1 MAINNIKEYLIERL
15 LDLDPSL
22 SSREGSLM
30 FVKVID
36 PLIKR
41 LGTDPIAINIESFL
55 VQRLRDEF
63 PELDVDSPGSSIRD
77 VLVSPL
83 VLLMEPIRRE
93 VEFLRTQQSLANARA
108 LTNEELDALLTNVFS
123 QRSLGDFA
131 RGIVR
136 VFFSAPYA
144 AGIDPTI
151 TFTSRGGQSFI
162 PDDVYV
168 ANISDFGRSG
178 RQYFLDIVVRSTI
191 ASSDHN
197 VKAGEVNRV
206 SGLRNVVRVSNL
218 TGFSGG
224 TPSETNEEFLERA
237 ERSLSERSLNTKRGI
252 ETNILNNFSD
262 ILSVDVVGFGE
273 DEMQR
278 DILQGEVSFDQTEST
293 GPMSYMTSDW
303 KAFDIFNSTSKK
315 RFPFTNTIILKEPT
329 SGWTA
334 KSEERITGA
343 KYLRIAD
350 GASDN
355 FDNRLLGRVR
365 SIDQVYK
372 HASGDYYIRTK
383 DFEAYPKQ
391 PNIYSQV
398 TPGIATTLDR
408 LQGLNHKSAQG
419 SNYQL
424 YTTDDGKD
432 LVIGG
437 HLPFTDIVETTFL
450 STEVPGSV
458 IKGRDF
464 LITASEETHDR
475 DGSAGADPTYI
486 EFPVKLRAYPLTRF
500 FSSRELGIGRVD
512 SFLMSRGRYLYKGVD
527 EFVFDSSLTYCAIN
541 ETPKIIDFGAPKY
554 SEYPSQS
561 KAYGG
566 DTTETG
572 GRSAGATLVG
582 ALVDK
587 YGPGSTPSEDI
598 YSAGA
603 IQHEVDLVL
612 NNSQPSWAERGV
624 SIGDHVACAVY
635 GIGESYDFDGDI
647 DNIEG
652 NIAWYGVGKVK
663 KVGYDNKWKLR
674 LQGLDWSRLEQLQIG
689 GFAPSAMATVKVL
702 EVGAPSAPSNGSG
715 STLYSYTGNK
725 TFAPHPSES
734 LNYRLD
740 FDTDGDG
747 LVDKSLHASALDRW
761 WNQSTGAYE
770 PASSIDTRSII
781 VISLDAADFT
791 GLPDDIKLVVKDG
804 SGATVCET
812 TEVSKAAV
820 ADIPDLVA
828 MVTSAVNGSKIVDDD
843 PSTGNNFLLEP
854 NDDSLIGNVSSNGFE
869 GAAYVGGEKIV
880 LRNMCYGNNANQRGW
895 YLEIT
900 DPAGHT
906 LDIDGI
912 DIGTFSVVNERTP
925 AALAGQLAKQCN
937 YYTGGSFQY
946 TAYVDPEEPETVRFS
961 STKPSTNGNGEGV
974 TDVTGTSHFD
984 IPEWDGYV
992 LDGTPGVGNINGG
1005 FSGGFGPMLQVVGI
1019 VEDAKLSG
1027 LIHFNDLANQGYET
1041 LSLTPLSGDTE
1052 GYVANT
1058 ANGNLVRKRHSSD
1071 SSLVTRIILELTTDA
1086 GDEIRYVL
1094 EADVIASTLDEGQ
1107 LAANE
1112 DLSVVAGDF
1121 TLDTFRGTID
1131 FTSGLVSLEV
1141 AEDVDIPNN
1150 LTAFAAYSYYYSPYR
1165 VAWTVYRGS
1174 IEVLDASGRPSK
1186 SFDELSFAPA
1196 LKNSFEDSALHTGT
1210 AGFNTTEFYSTGTY
1224 FERVSSIAA
1233 LGSDDND
1240 FRAVWIRL
1248 GKGFNVS
1255 HPSIGA
1261 SPSEYIRG
1269 LEVSQVVGRHPHND
1283 IANVHNKAYLTARY
1297 GDGEIHSKTS
1307 LPVSAGSEGQGFGYD
1322 SDGNI
1327 VLDTEQQPLPN
1338 LKGLSGFLIPTP
1350 MGTYSYD
1357 EAAYSATGFD
1367 SNDVLEHQV
1376 VQLFEGASDD
1386 FGDTKILVSGIPGS
1400 VPLPGITSTDLE
1412 ISSDSIHIGG
1422 MTDVYVK
1429 TDRTENRTTEEI
1441 RLTPESIEYGSEDA
1455 DVLLQAN
1462 DGSVTPAVNPS
1473 HFFSAELEAELTN
1486 LYGPAPAYVGNL
1498 VLEIIEPPSIE
1509 LQPVFVRV
1517 IHSIPGGVKIDG
1529 SFPES
1534 LGSGFENL
1542 RFRVMR
1548 KVTTSLNQPLEV
1560 LQQGDD
1566 LSIVDNDFIA
1576 YFAGGIGFTTDP
1588 ETIGMYLSID
1598 SDTGR
1603 GEYSVVSRN
1612 LDTLEL
1618 DRVPTESGSGLS
1630 YRIYTKQATRVNL
1643 PLVRVNEA
1651 SLSQD
1656 AVGIKIPYA
1665 KPVDIVGSSFAGL
1678 NDDPIT
1684 EDFGSWDG
1692 GTLSI
1697 ETVTINGEAQER
1709 CVFTV
1714 EGAQFKDYGVIRYDV
1729 LVLSELDAPL
1739 KHWYIDDIVLYDSD
1753 GDGTSEYSRLILDRA
1768 ESLTEDSVMTPFT
1781 IGKPSIGTASVKFLD
1796 RTFFEAGP
1804 DCQFCYRDPVTDK
1817 KHYLRP
1823 SPAET
1828 SVIFK
1833 NVENRTDVE
1842 LLESNPKDLVS
1853 TTDFFKYG
1861 VLSGDRIRLVTKVLR
1876 TNEFNGSETALEH
1889 ENLMVAGKTLAFKI
1903 DNSLKTVT
1911 FSGPNPLTL
1920 TTVMN
1925 DINRQLGGLLRA
1937 DIGTENRD
1945 DDGDGVDEPYYRLMI
1960 YSNSDVEIVTQGTIG
1975 IIDDLRFSESNVDNT
1990 PVGDL
1995 IGEFLV
2001 ESVSYV
2007 DATSSSDGQQRTII
2021 TLDEPIS
2028 HSFDVSGKELLFIE
2042 VVRDGHQRVYPND
2055 LVQEESGLYS
2065 AAIKLTSYEPNTEN
2079 GVVPEDAQLEA
2090 TGYDSLGYCFV
2101 VENRNYSYSVGEQVS
2116 FSCSSIILSDTAAD
2130 FEDAYEVAGAGV
2142 TINYDTAPTVDS
2154 IQSYMLSPNSRV
2166 LCNNPLVRHYFP
2178 AYPFMTITYTGEMSE
2193 DTVRDSISSLLSGLY
2208 PNLPLEIYTL
2218 TASLARLGVKYLS
2231 SPQEAGFVVYDA
2243 DRNISVVRSQD
2254 IVALTKQAHIMED
2267 MSLVTINKVG

>member
-108 LTNEELDALLTNVFS
+108 LSNEELDALLTNIFS

-151 TFTSRGGQSFI
+151 TFTSKGGQSFI

-197 VKAGEVNRV
+197 VKAGDVNSV

-252 ETNILNNFSD
+252 ETNLLNSFSD

-315 RFPFTNTIILKEPT
+315 RFPFTNTIILKEPS
-329 SGWTA
+329 SGWTP
-334 KSEERITGA
+334 KNEERITGA

-350 GASDN
+350 GASEN

-391 PNIYSQV
+391 PNIYSTI
-398 TPGIATTLDR
+398 TPGIVTTLDR

-419 SNYQL
+419 SSYQL

-432 LVIGG
+432 LVVGA

-450 STEVPGSV
+450 STEVPGSI

-464 LITASEETHDR
+464 LITASEGTHDR
-475 DGSAGADPTYI
+475 DGSAGASDTYI
-486 EFPVKLRAYPLTRF
+486 DFPLKLRAYPLTRF
-500 FSSRELGIGRVD
+500 FSSREIGVGRVD
-512 SFLMSRGRYLYKGVD
+512 SFLMSRNRYLYKGVD
-527 EFVFDSSLTYCAIN
+527 EFVFDPSLTYCAIN
-541 ETPKIIDFGAPKY
+541 ESPKVIDFGSPRY
-554 SEYPSQS
+554 SEYPSQA

-566 DTTETG
+566 DSTEDG
-572 GRSAGATLVG
+572 GRSAGATLTG
-582 ALVDK
+582 ALIDQ
-587 YGPGSTPSEDI
+587 YGPASTPSEDI
-598 YSAGA
+598 YGAGA
-603 IQHEVDLVL
+603 IQHEADLVL
-612 NNSQPSWAERGV
+612 NNSQPPWGERGV

-635 GIGESYDFDGDI
+635 GIGDAYDFDGDI

-663 KVGYDNKWKLR
+663 KVGHDSKWKLR
-674 LQGLDWSRLEQLQIG
+674 LEGLDWSGLEELRVG

-702 EVGAPSAPSNGSG
+702 EVGSPSAPSNGSG
-715 STLYSYTGNK
+715 DTLYSYTGNK
-725 TFAPHPSES
+725 TFAPHPYVS

-747 LVDKSLHASALDRW
+747 IVDKSLHASALDRW
-761 WNQSTGAYE
+761 WNQGAGSYE

-781 VISLDAADFT
+781 VLTLDVADFT
-791 GLPDDIKLVVKDG
+791 GLPDDIKLVVKDPTG
-804 SGATVCET
+804 SLVCRT
-812 TEVSKAAV
+812 DFISKAAV
-820 ADIPDLVA
+820 GDISDLVTK
-828 MVTSAVNGSKIVDDD
+828 VTEAVNNSKIVDDD
-843 PSTGNNFLLEP
+843 PSTGNHFLLEP
-854 NDDSLIGNVSSNGFE
+854 NDDSLIGNVSSDGFE
-869 GAAYVGGEKIV
+869 GGAYVGGEKIV
-880 LRNMCYGNNANQRGW
+880 LRNMCYGNIAKDSGW
-895 YLEIT
+895 ILEIVDST
-900 DPAGHT
+900 NTTIDV
-906 LDIDGI
+906 DGI
-912 DIGTFSVVNERTP
+912 EIGAFSSVNERTP
-925 AALAGQLAKQCN
+925 AALAGQLAKQCD
-937 YYTGGSFQY
+937 YYTGGTFQY
-946 TAYVDPEEPETVRFS
+946 TAYVDPEEPESVLFS
-961 STKPSTNGNGEGV
+961 STKPSVSGNGEGV
-974 TDVTGTSHFD
+974 TDVAGTSHFE
-984 IPEWDGYV
+984 IPKWDGYV
-992 LDGTPGVGNINGG
+992 LDGSPGVGNINGG
-1005 FSGGFGPMLQVVGI
+1005 FSGGFGPKLQVVGI
-1019 VEDAKLSG
+1019 VEDAQLSG
-1027 LIHFNDLANQGYET
+1027 LIHFNDLENQGYEP
-1041 LSLTPLSGDTE
+1041 LELTPLSGDTK

-1058 ANGNLVRKRHSSD
+1058 ANSNLVRKRHSSE
-1071 SSLVTRIILELTTDA
+1071 SSLVARVILELTTDA

-1094 EADVIASTLDEGQ
+1094 EADVIASTVDEGQ
-1107 LAANE
+1107 LAVNE
-1112 DLSVVAGDF
+1112 ALSVVAGDF
-1121 TLDTFRGTID
+1121 TFDTFRGTLN
-1131 FTSGLVSLEV
+1131 FVSGLVSIEV
-1141 AEDVDIPNN
+1141 AEDVNIPDN
-1150 LTAFAAYSYYYSPYR
+1150 LSAFAAYSYYYNPYK

-1186 SFDELSFAPA
+1186 SFDELTFAPA
-1196 LKNSFEDSALHTGT
+1196 LRKSFEDTALHTGT
-1210 AGFNTTEFYSTGTY
+1210 SGFDTY
-1224 FERVSSIAA
+1224 KFESQPALFERPSSIAA
-1233 LGSDDND
+1233 LGSTDND

-1248 GKGFNVS
+1248 GKGFNVN
-1255 HPSIGA
+1255 HPSIGT
-1261 SPSEYIRG
+1261 SPSAYIRG
-1269 LEVSQVVGRHPHND
+1269 VEVSHTDVERHASVDEPYNRE
-1283 IANVHNKAYLTARY
+1283 YLQTRY
-1297 GDGEIHSKTS
+1297 DTDEVYSKTS
-1307 LPVSAGSEGQGFGYD
+1307 LPVSTGSEGQGFSYN
-1322 SDGNI
+1322 SDGEI
-1327 VLDTEQQPLPN
+1327 VLANEQLPLTN
-1338 LKGLSGFLIPTP
+1338 LKGLSGFLIPAP

-1357 EAAYSATGFD
+1357 EAAYNATGFE
-1367 SNDVLEHQV
+1367 SGDVLEHQV

-1386 FGDTKILVSGIPGS
+1386 FGETKILVSGVPGS
-1400 VPLPGITSTDLE
+1400 VPFPGITSTDLE

-1441 RLTPESIEYGSEDA
+1441 RLTPESIAYGSNDS
-1455 DVLLQAN
+1455 DILLQAN
-1462 DGSVTPAVNPS
+1462 DGSVTPGVNPS

-1486 LYGPAPAYVGNL
+1486 LFGPAPAYVGNL

-1517 IHSIPGGVKIDG
+1517 LHSVPGGVKIDG

-1576 YFAGGIGFTTDP
+1576 YFAGGIGFTADP
-1588 ETIGMYLSID
+1588 ETVGMYLSID
-1598 SDTGR
+1598 SDKGR

-1697 ETVTINGEAQER
+1697 ETVVINGEPQER

-1729 LVLSELDAPL
+1729 LVLQELDAPL

-1753 GDGTSEYSRLILDRA
+1753 GDGTSEYSRLVLDRSEA
-1768 ESLTEDSVMTPFT
+1768 LTEDSVMTPFT

-1796 RTFFEAGP
+1796 RTFFEVGP
-1804 DCQFCYRDPVTDK
+1804 DTQFCYRDPVTDK

-1833 NVENRTDVE
+1833 NLENRTDVE
-1842 LLESNPKDLVS
+1842 ILESNPKDLVS
-1853 TTDFFKYG
+1853 SIDFFKYG
-1861 VLSGDRIRLVTKVLR
+1861 VLPGDRIRLVTKVLR
-1876 TNEFNGSETALEH
+1876 TDEFNGSETALEH

-1903 DNSLKTVT
+1903 NNTLKTVT

-1925 DINRQLGGLLRA
+1925 DINRQLGGLIRA
-1937 DIGTENRD
+1937 DIGTDNRD
-1945 DDGDGVDEPYYRLMI
+1945 DDGDGIDEPYYRLMI

-1995 IGEFLV
+1995 IGEYLV

-2007 DATSSSDGQQRTII
+2007 DAASSSDGQQKTII
-2021 TLDEPIS
+2021 TLDESIS
-2028 HSFDVSGKELLFIE
+2028 HSFDASGKELLFIE

-2065 AAIKLTSYEPNTEN
+2065 AAIKLTSYEPNTES
-2079 GVVPEDAQLEA
+2079 GVVPEDSQLEA

-2101 VENRNYSYSVGEQVS
+2101 VENSNYSYSVGEQVS
-2116 FSCSSIILSDTAAD
+2116 FSCSAIILSDTAVN
-2130 FEDAYEVAGAGV
+2130 FEDTYEVAGAGV

-2193 DTVRDSISSLLSGLY
+2193 DTVRDRISSLLSGLY

-2218 TASLARLGVKYLS
+2218 TAALARLGVKYLS